1 MYDEIKSK
9 VTNMGNNYKNEK
21 LVRNAKSFRM
31 MFDTVKSLRHS
42 QGFYSRLYNNL
53 MENVKYNK
61 EDLSDFL
68 NNSELP
74 KFKDI
79 LDVVMYLEG

>member
-1 MYDEIKSK
+1 MS
-9 VTNMGNNYKNEK
+9 NNYKNEK

-42 QGFYSRLYNNL
+42 QGFYSRLHNDL

-79 LDVVMYLEG
+79 LDVIMFLEG

>member
-1 MYDEIKSK
+1 MS
-9 VTNMGNNYKNEK
+9 NNYKNEK
-21 LVRNAKSFRM
+21 LVQNAKSFRM
-31 MFDTVKSLRHS
+31 ILETVKDLRHS
-42 QGFYSRLYNNL
+42 QGFYSRLYDGLIYNIKN
-53 MENVKYNK
+53 NK
-61 EDLSDFL
+61 EDLLDYL